1 MKVKIYIMPKP
12 SVLDPQGR
20 AIENSLKNMNINDV
34 QSLRVGKLMELVI
47 DETNEE
53 IAREKVSA
61 MCKDFLVNNLVENYH
76 LEIVK

>member
-47 DETNEE
+47 DEANEE
-53 IAREKVSA
+53 IAREKVNA